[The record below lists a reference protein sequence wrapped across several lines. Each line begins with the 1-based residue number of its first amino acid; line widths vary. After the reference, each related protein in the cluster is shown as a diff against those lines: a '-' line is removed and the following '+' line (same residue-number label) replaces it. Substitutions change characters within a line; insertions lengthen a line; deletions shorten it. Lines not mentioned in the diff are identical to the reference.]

1 MACAAARPQR
11 DLVEMGPA
19 GHVGSAHVL
28 LAGQVGQRPSGRA
41 DSALSGDRQAVPG
54 EGPLSLDASA
64 VRRAVGEQP
73 VVGQA
78 GEGPAQVPGQ
88 RPPAAAVGQA
98 FRAEPRST
106 RPFPQEVPADLPLAL
121 IDPQCPAVK
130 AHQGHVVQL
139 LRVCSGRVRDP
150 GGFFFSQRDR
160 PVSRYRELTDAVLDW
175 GGESEVAEHVA
186 ETGIQPVGEGLKPR
200 VQRLPRQRGQADR
213 EGPRKR
219 HDRPV
224 PCLACQFWW

>member
-1 MACAAARPQR
+1 MAGWKAERCGLGQSLAAARR
-11 DLVEMGPA
+11 DREVTVPG
-19 GHVGSAHVL
+19 GRGSA
-28 LAGQVGQRPSGRA
+28 PSGNWQ
-41 DSALSGDRQAVPG
+41 SPPG
-54 EGPLSLDASA
+54 EGPFSLDASA
-64 VRRAVGEQP
+64 DRAAVGEQP

-78 GEGPAQVPGQ
+78 GERPAQASGQ
-88 RPPAAAVGQA
+88 RPPAAAAGQA

-106 RPFPQEVPADLPLAL
+106 RPFPQEVPADLPLVL
-121 IDPQCPAVK
+121 IDPQCPAIK

-150 GGFFFSQRDR
+150 GGFLLSQRDR
-160 PVSRYRELTDAVLDW
+160 PVSRYRELTDAVVDW

-219 HDRPV
+219 HDLAGAL
-224 PCLACQFWW
+224 PCLACRFWW